1 MPDLTGLDRIPRRRA
16 SDDMSR
22 HTFALVL
29 AGGRGSRLGEL
40 TDDCA
45 KPAMPFA
52 GHLRIIDFTL
62 SNCVNADLKRV
73 AVLTQYKAQS
83 LIRHLAR
90 TWGFLDA
97 DRGEFIEAVPAQQ
110 RIDTSWYAGTA
121 DAVRQNLDLVR
132 AAAPRHV
139 LVLAGD
145 HIYKMDYRR
154 LLEDHVRR
162 GADATVAC
170 TQVPASQC
178 RPFGIVHQDDKGRVT
193 GFDEKPDFPESL
205 AGDTATLWASMGIYV
220 FDAAFLYR
228 ELALDAADGN
238 SGHDFGHDLLPR
250 MLRRGRVYAHDF
262 AHSCVVPSGSA
273 PYWRDV
279 GTLDAYWSA
288 NMDVVRTQDGLNL
301 FDHGWPIRG
310 ASSALPP
317 AWMAADG
324 ASVAIA
330 SGGTLL
336 SPGCVLQGASV
347 RGSVMFPQTRLGQG
361 TDVEDTLVM
370 PQAQIGRQVRLRR
383 VIVAE
388 GCVIPDGMAIGF
400 DPARDRQHF
409 RVTDGGVTLVTP
421 PMLARQARLAAPCAV
436 AA

>member
-1 MPDLTGLDRIPRRRA
+1 MPDITGLDRIPRRRA
-16 SDDMSR
+16 SDDLPR

-29 AGGRGSRLGEL
+29 AGGRGTRLGEL

-62 SNCVNADLKRV
+62 SNCVNADLKRI

-97 DRGEFIEAVPAQQ
+97 DRGEFVEAVPAQQ
-110 RIDTSWYAGTA
+110 RVDTSWYAGTA

-132 AAAPRHV
+132 AADPRHV

-154 LLEDHVRR
+154 MLEDHVRR

-178 RPFGIVHQDDKGRVT
+178 RPFGIVHQDHKGRVT
-193 GFDEKPDFPESL
+193 GFDEKPDSPESL
-205 AGDTATLWASMGIYV
+205 AGDSATLWASMGIYV
-220 FDAAFLYR
+220 FDATFLYR
-228 ELALDAADGN
+228 ELALDAADG
-238 SGHDFGHDLLPR
+238 SSSHDFGHDLLPR

-262 AHSCVVPSGSA
+262 AGSCVSPPGCD

-288 NMDVVRTQDGLNL
+288 NMDVVRTHEGLNL

-310 ASSALPP
+310 ASTALPP
-317 AWMAADG
+317 AWMTADG
-324 ASVAIA
+324 ACAAVA

-347 RGSVMFPQTRLGQG
+347 RSSVLFPRARLGPG
-361 TDVEDTLVM
+361 TEIEETLVM
-370 PQAQIGRQVRLRR
+370 PQAQVGRDVRLRR

-400 DPARDRQHF
+400 NPAQDQQHF
-409 RVTDGGVTLVTP
+409 RITDGGVTLVTP

>member
-16 SDDMSR
+16 ADDLPR

-29 AGGRGSRLGEL
+29 AGGRGTRLGEL

-62 SNCVNADLKRV
+62 SNCVNADLKRI

-110 RIDTSWYAGTA
+110 RVDTSWYAGTA

-132 AAAPRHV
+132 AAEPRHI

-154 LLEDHVRR
+154 MLEDHVRR

-178 RPFGIVHQDDKGRVT
+178 RPFGIVHQDGKGRVT

-205 AGDTATLWASMGIYV
+205 AGDSPTLAASMGIYV

-228 ELALDAADGN
+228 ELALDAADPG
-238 SGHDFGHDLLPR
+238 SSHDFGHDLLPR

-262 AHSCVVPSGSA
+262 ADSCVAPPGAA

-279 GTLDAYWSA
+279 GTLDAYWAA
-288 NMDVVRTQDGLNL
+288 NMDVVRTHEGLNL

-310 ASSALPP
+310 ASTALPP
-317 AWMAADG
+317 AWLQADG
-324 ASVAIA
+324 ATAAVAA
-330 SGGTLL
+330 GGTLI
-336 SPGCVLQGASV
+336 SPGCVVQGASV
-347 RGSVMFPQTRLGQG
+347 KASVLFPRARLGAGAQ
-361 TDVEDTLVM
+361 VEDTLVM
-370 PQAQIGRQVRLRR
+370 PGAVIGRGVRLRR
-383 VIVAE
+383 TIVAD
-388 GCVIPDGMAIGF
+388 GCVIPDNTSIGF
-400 DPARDRQHF
+400 DAGEDQHHF

-421 PMLARQARLAAPCAV
+421 AMLARHARLAEPCAV